1 MTSLPES
8 CRLSGR
14 LLSDTLL
21 QNPWIPI
28 QPLRR
33 ECKDMNQRDLAFIEG
48 YDETVTR
55 LFLPFSERASRCV
68 GAVPGSDLQTQKR
81 HPHCVVDGT
90 QQQFGESITSAC
102 ERIAT
107 DLAAAKRLNPKT
119 TRWIQH
125 EPPQDDLPQL
135 FDELQFT
142 WDSNHTAYDAQWHRL
157 GDEQAEALT
166 GDSLS
171 ALNRRLGDFEFQIE
185 EGTEHEP
192 EAFERSCG
200 RTAD

>member
-1 MTSLPES
+1 MKQLHDYFYRFPN
-8 CRLSGR
+8 GR
-14 LLSDTLL
+14 L
-21 QNPWIPI
+21 
-28 QPLRR
+28 
-33 ECKDMNQRDLAFIEG
+33 G
-48 YDETVTR
+48 
-55 LFLPFSERASRCV
+55 
-68 GAVPGSDLQTQKR
+68 VPGRCRVRVYKR
-81 HPHCVVDGT
+81 KNGT
-90 QQQFGESITSAC
+90 HTVLLTELNSNTGESITSAC

-125 EPPQDDLPQL
+125 DPPQDDLSQV

-142 WDSNHTAYDAQWHRL
+142 WDSNQTAHDPQWQSL

-185 EGTEHEP
+185 EGTDH
-192 EAFERSCG
+192 G
-200 RTAD
+200 RTEAKGAA